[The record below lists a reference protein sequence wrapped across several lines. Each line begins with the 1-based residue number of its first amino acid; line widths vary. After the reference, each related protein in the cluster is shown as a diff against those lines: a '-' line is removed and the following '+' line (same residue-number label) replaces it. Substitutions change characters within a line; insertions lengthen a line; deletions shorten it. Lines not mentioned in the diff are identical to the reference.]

1 MKREAW
7 RERWLDSITEI
18 SALEWQRR
26 LWGKVSNPHYSYV
39 ECVTC
44 YFDDTLHGGGYE
56 ELVTA
61 GMLSF
66 DEAFAVAEMHL
77 KLDAFSKRLKLSAA
91 SNSYNHQSIVSDP
104 AWIEVTEAA
113 RCARM
118 RLLKLI
124 TEPSEREILLHAE
137 PDHP

>member
-1 MKREAW
+1 MKREVW
-7 RERWLDSITEI
+7 RERWLDCITEI

-44 YFDDTLHGGGYE
+44 YFDDTLSGGGYE

-61 GMLSF
+61 GMLSY

-77 KLDAFSKRLKLSAA
+77 KLDAYSASDA
-91 SNSYNHQSIVSDP
+91 YDDQSILSDP
-104 AWIEVTEAA
+104 AWIEVTQTA
-113 RCARM
+113 RFARR
-118 RLLKLI
+118 RLLKLL
-124 TEPSEREILLHAE
+124 TEPRERELLLHAE